1 MKLFISHKVY
11 SETEMRARYE
21 ILSENYCKIINIEAL
36 TMIDMAKKDI
46 LPAVSKYSH
55 ELSDTII
62 AKAACGD
69 IEAGYE
75 KELLAK
81 VSKLNTAA
89 YKKTE
94 KLEQAVLKAKEISET
109 QELSMYYKDAVFA
122 AMSEL
127 RITVDEL
134 ETVVPADI
142 WPYPSYGDM
151 LFSVK

>member
-1 MKLFISHKVY
+1 
-11 SETEMRARYE
+11 
-21 ILSENYCKIINIEAL
+21 
-36 TMIDMAKKDI
+36 MAKKDI

-55 ELSDTII
+55 ELSDTVI

-69 IEAGYE
+69 IDAGYE

-109 QELSMYYKDAVFA
+109 QELSMYSCRINGRFFSSCRIDTSSSQSFA
-122 AMSEL
+122 
-127 RITVDEL
+127 R
-134 ETVVPADI
+134 
-142 WPYPSYGDM
+142 
-151 LFSVK
+151 